1 MKLSLFFADKARSI
15 LRLHDPYPSPLK
27 GIGTS
32 AAPGLSEGCKYNGL
46 LESIKLG
53 ALVVVEPDSSIAMIN
68 EINTNPEKKNSIT
81 QIRVRGR
88 RGKQRRIQKVS
99 ITQIRVRRRK
109 KQSEKK
115 KKTETK
121 KKMKLYYRFLTSL

>member
-15 LRLHDPYPSPLK
+15 LRLHDPYPSLLK

-32 AAPGLSEGCKYNGL
+32 AVPGLSEGCRYNGL

-68 EINTNPEKKNSIT
+68 EINSNPENLNHSNQNKRKKRKTETNPESLNHSNQSKKKKET
-81 QIRVRGR
+81 ELEGEE
-88 RGKQRRIQKVS
+88 KQRR
-99 ITQIRVRRRK
+99 RRR
-109 KQSEKK
+109 
-115 KKTETK
+115 
-121 KKMKLYYRFLTSL
+121 